1 MASTSTMTA
10 SLANNR
16 LRSGGETL
24 PQIGETTRRVMSK
37 IKEMYEHPAVI
48 VGRWFGVSDKTA
60 KRKLNFERALSVE
73 ELGTLIRSERGF
85 EIVCAVMGEAKPAWW
100 RIMVPLMEIAEIQQM
115 QIAARRRARKTMEGV
130 LDADRSLSLTIQ
142 RAEAL
147 ALHDPEHLST
157 QIDALRSM
165 RGVSDRTL
173 APAKR
178 RR

>member
-1 MASTSTMTA
+1 MNSTSTMTA

-16 LRSGGETL
+16 VRSGGESL

-48 VGRWFGVSDKTA
+48 VGRWFGISDKTA
-60 KRKLNFERALSVE
+60 KRKLNFERTLTVE

-85 EIVCAVMGEAKPAWW
+85 EVVCAVMGDAKPAWW
-100 RIMVPLMEIAEIQQM
+100 RIMVPLMDIAEIQQM

-130 LDADRSLSLTIQ
+130 LDADRNLTLAIQ
-142 RAEAL
+142 RAEGL

-157 QIDALRSM
+157 QVDALRSM
-165 RGVSDRTL
+165 RRLPDSSL
-173 APAKR
+173 AAAKR
-178 RR
+178 KR

>member
-1 MASTSTMTA
+1 MNSTSTIAA

-16 LRSGGETL
+16 VRDGGETL

-60 KRKLNFERALSVE
+60 KRKLNFERALTVE

-85 EIVCAVMGEAKPAWW
+85 EVVCAVMGDAKPAWW
-100 RIMVPLMEIAEIQQM
+100 RIMVPLMDIAEIQQM

-130 LDADRSLSLTIQ
+130 LDADRNLSLAIQ
-142 RAEAL
+142 RAETL

-157 QIDALRSM
+157 QVDALRSM
-165 RGVSDRTL
+165 RGVPDRAL
-173 APAKR
+173 APSKR
-178 RR
+178 KR